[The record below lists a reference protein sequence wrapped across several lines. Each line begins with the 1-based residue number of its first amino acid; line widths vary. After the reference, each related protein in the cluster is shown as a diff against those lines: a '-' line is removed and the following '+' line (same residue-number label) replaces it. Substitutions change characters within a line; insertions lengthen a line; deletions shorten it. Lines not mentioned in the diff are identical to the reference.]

1 MLHRDPVSFEYH
13 KPEYQESEFCGD
25 LSIVQESIIQNV
37 NFELLDR
44 IVNRILNCERECN
57 LLSIRQALKEEEP
70 VLFLSYD
77 RVIREN
83 TYYIR
88 ALCQDRQRQIDDAFY
103 DRFACT
109 LRDGETGDVKL
120 PLWWRGKRVR

>member
-1 MLHRDPVSFEYH
+1 MPFIYCEKFFACWLSHVEIINDVTFYVNYMLHRDPVSFEYH

-77 RVIREN
+77 RVIRK
-83 TYYIR
+83 TLTIFG
-88 ALCQDRQRQIDDAFY
+88 LC
-103 DRFACT
+103 
-109 LRDGETGDVKL
+109 
-120 PLWWRGKRVR
+120 VRIVSVR